1 MSAAADAHLRDRHV
15 LVQGATGAVGAEVV
29 RALAAQGAHIS
40 VAVRR
45 RWQVARV
52 EAQLTAAGVAR
63 QDQLVAV
70 VDSEDAE
77 AAAGL
82 VKGSE
87 DALGPLVAFVSAA
100 GAFAMSPLG
109 EEPNAQAGDLWRANF
124 ASVHTLARAVVIPM
138 RRRRAGALV
147 FTGAAAVSDD
157 PPAGMALYVASKAAL
172 HAYAA
177 SLRTELLP
185 YGVRVSVVAPKV
197 IDTPA
202 NREAMPEADRSGW
215 VSPATVAARLLALA
229 VQGSEALIVA
239 P

>member
-1 MSAAADAHLRDRHV
+1 MSAAADAPLRDRHV

-29 RALAAQGAHIS
+29 RALAAQRAHVS

-45 RWQVARV
+45 KWQVARV
-52 EAQLTAAGVAR
+52 EAQLTEAGVAR
-63 QDQLVAV
+63 QDQLVAL

-87 DALGPLVAFVSAA
+87 DALGPLVALVSAA
-100 GAFAMSPLG
+100 GAFAMAPLG

-157 PPAGMALYVASKAAL
+157 PLAGMALYVASKAAL

-177 SLRTELLP
+177 SLRKELAP
-185 YGVRVSVVAPKV
+185 HGVRVSVVAPKV
-197 IDTPA
+197 IDTLA
-202 NREAMPEADRSGW
+202 NREAMPAADRSGW
-215 VSPATVAARLLALA
+215 VSPARVAARLLTLA
-229 VQGSEALIVA
+229 VQGSDTLIVA

>member
-1 MSAAADAHLRDRHV
+1 MSAAADAPFRQRHV
-15 LVQGATGAVGAEVV
+15 LVQGATGAVGAAVV
-29 RALAAQGAHIS
+29 RALAAQGARVS

-52 EAQLTAAGVAR
+52 EALLREAGVAG

-82 VKGSE
+82 VKGGE
-87 DALGPLVAFVSAA
+87 DALGPLAAFVSAA
-100 GAFAMSPLG
+100 GAFAMAPLG
-109 EEPNAQAGDLWRANF
+109 EEPSAQAGELWRANF

-147 FTGAAAVSDD
+147 FTGAAVVLGT
-157 PPAGMALYVASKAAL
+157 PPAKLALYAASKAAL

-177 SLRTELLP
+177 SLRAELHP
-185 YGVRVSVVAPKV
+185 HGVRVSVVAPSV
-197 IDTPA
+197 IDTAA
-202 NREAMPEADRSGW
+202 NREAMPDADRAGW
-215 VSPATVAARLLALA
+215 VSADTVAACLVAAAAR
-229 VQGSEALIVA
+229 GSDSLVVA

>member
-1 MSAAADAHLRDRHV
+1 MSAAADAPLRARHV
-15 LVQGATGAVGAEVV
+15 LVQGATGAVGAEIV
-29 RALAAQGAHIS
+29 RALGAQGAHVS

-45 RWQVARV
+45 PWQVARV
-52 EAQLTAAGVAR
+52 ETRLTEAGVAR

-82 VKGSE
+82 VKGGE
-87 DALGPLVAFVSAA
+87 DALGPIVAFVSAA
-100 GAFAMSPLG
+100 GAFAMAPLG
-109 EEPNAQAGDLWRANF
+109 EEPSGQAGDLWRANF

-147 FTGAAAVSDD
+147 FTGAAAAIGE
-157 PPAGMALYVASKAAL
+157 PPAGMTLYVASKAAL

-177 SLRTELLP
+177 SLRAELLP
-185 YGVRVSVVAPKV
+185 VGVRVAVVAPRI

-202 NREAMPEADRSGW
+202 NRAAMPGADRAGW
-215 VSPATVAARLLALA
+215 VAPAVVAAHLLALA
-229 VQGSEALIVA
+229 AHGGDALIVL